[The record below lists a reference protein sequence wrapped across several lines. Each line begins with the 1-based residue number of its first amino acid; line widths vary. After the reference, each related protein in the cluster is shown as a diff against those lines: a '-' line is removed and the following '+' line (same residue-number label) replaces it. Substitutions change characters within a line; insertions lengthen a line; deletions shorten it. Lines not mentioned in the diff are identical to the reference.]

1 MRASTYSLHHPLM
14 NRRKSLCLV
23 LTDEQR
29 AQIKA
34 ATGLDARTMEFEVVE
49 LEERIAGSGP
59 LPPQLSLLDPFRS
72 RRGSP
77 QK

>member
-1 MRASTYSLHHPLM
+1 MKQP
-14 NRRKSLCLV
+14 KSLSIV

-34 ATGLDARTMEFEVVE
+34 VTGLDAKTMEFEVVE

-59 LPPQLSLLDPFRS
+59 LPPRLSLLDPFR
-72 RRGSP
+72 RKP
-77 QK
+77 K

>member
-1 MRASTYSLHHPLM
+1 MKHP
-14 NRRKSLCLV
+14 KSLSIV

-34 ATGLDARTMEFEVVE
+34 VTGLDAKTMEFEVVE

-59 LPPQLSLLDPFRS
+59 LPPRLSLLDPFR
-72 RRGSP
+72 RKP
-77 QK
+77 K

>member
-1 MRASTYSLHHPLM
+1 MKPP
-14 NRRKSLCLV
+14 KSLSIV

-34 ATGLDARTMEFEVVE
+34 VTGLDAKTMEFEVVE

-59 LPPQLSLLDPFRS
+59 LPPRLSLLDPFR
-72 RRGSP
+72 RKP
-77 QK
+77 K

>member
-1 MRASTYSLHHPLM
+1 M
-14 NRRKSLCLV
+14 NRRKSLSLV

-34 ATGLDARTMEFEVVE
+34 ATGLDAKTMELEVVE

-59 LPPQLSLLDPFRS
+59 LPPQLSLVDQFRPS
-72 RRGSP
+72 RSSP
-77 QK
+77 LK